1 MAAPPSSGGDP
12 ITTKRQLV
20 EWLEAGVKP
29 KVDWRVGTEH
39 EKFVFDLESKL
50 RAPYEGERGIGALL
64 NNLSDRF
71 GWSKIEEGGNTIALT
86 RDGCN
91 ITLEPGGQFELSG
104 APVETLHQTCAEA
117 NSHLKESREVCADLG
132 LGMIGLGFDPTG
144 TQADMPWMPKG
155 RYKVMR
161 RYMPKVGTRGLDMM
175 TRTCTIQSNL
185 DFGSE
190 ADMVEKYRISL
201 ALQPLAT
208 ALFANSPFVEGAPTG
223 RVSERSYV
231 WTDTDPNRCGMLEFV
246 FEDGFGFERY
256 VDYLL
261 DVPMYFAYRD
271 GNYVD
276 VAGES
281 FRAFM
286 TGNLPQLKGEIP
298 HMGDWSDHVTTAFPE
313 VRLKRFL
320 EMRGADGGP
329 WSAICALSA
338 FWVGL
343 LYDDAAQKAALSLI
357 KDWNSE
363 DRLRLRNDA
372 PLVGLKARMGE
383 HSLQDI
389 AKDVL
394 RIARDGLNSRACID
408 SAGANE
414 AHFLDVL
421 DEIVASG
428 KTPADQLL
436 LSFEEEWGQS
446 VEPIYQVHA
455 Y

>member
-1 MAAPPSSGGDP
+1 
-12 ITTKRQLV
+12 
-20 EWLEAGVKP
+20 
-29 KVDWRVGTEH
+29 
-39 EKFVFDLESKL
+39 
-50 RAPYEGERGIGALL
+50 
-64 NNLSDRF
+64 
-71 GWSKIEEGGNTIALT
+71 
-86 RDGCN
+86 
-91 ITLEPGGQFELSG
+91 
-104 APVETLHQTCAEA
+104 
-117 NSHLKESREVCADLG
+117 
-132 LGMIGLGFDPTG
+132 
-144 TQADMPWMPKG
+144 
-155 RYKVMR
+155 
-161 RYMPKVGTRGLDMM
+161 
-175 TRTCTIQSNL
+175 
-185 DFGSE
+185 
-190 ADMVEKYRISL
+190 
-201 ALQPLAT
+201 
-208 ALFANSPFVEGAPTG
+208 
-223 RVSERSYV
+223 
-231 WTDTDPNRCGMLEFV
+231 MLEFV

-414 AHFLDVL
+414 AHFLDML

-428 KTPADQLL
+428 KTPADHLL
-436 LSFEEEWGQS
+436 LSFEGEWDQS
-446 VEPIYQVHA
+446 VEPIYQAHA